1 MADLLPLDPHALA
14 VLLDALK
21 DVDALNARARGR
33 RAEPLPGTPGAAD
46 LAVHPEARWILSSA
60 GMSIA
65 VAVDHLQAWRQVMRA
80 GVIPT
85 YSGPTLL
92 RGVLESA
99 VMTRWLLEPGADSAT
114 RVARGVS
121 AQLADYDE
129 RRKFEDAARRNTPG
143 LPDPTP
149 PGKSARARH
158 AELVAA
164 RDASGI
170 AKVVV
175 PPWVELCATYGPKG
189 HENLEWLYR
198 LLSAFAHGKPW
209 ALHAT
214 VMGPSAPVGSVGGLR
229 GGTVAASETMLAGAT
244 DLLATLT
251 RVAVGEFEVY
261 VGSR

>member
-1 MADLLPLDPHALA
+1 MADMLPLDPQALN

-33 RAEPLPGTPGAAD
+33 RGEPLPGTPGAAD
-46 LAVHPEARWILSSA
+46 LAVSPEARWILSSA

-65 VAVDHLQAWRQVMRA
+65 VAVDHLLAWRQVMRA
-80 GVIPT
+80 GVMPT
-85 YSGPTLL
+85 YAGPTLL

-99 VMTRWLLEPGADSAT
+99 VMTRWLLDPGADSAT

-121 AQLADYDE
+121 AQLDDYNE

-143 LPDPTP
+143 LPEPAP
-149 PGKSARARH
+149 PGKTARARH
-158 AELVAA
+158 AELVGA
-164 RDASGI
+164 RDASRI
-170 AKVVV
+170 ARV
-175 PPWVELCATYGPKG
+175 PLPSWVKLCASYGPKG
-189 HENLEWLYR
+189 NENLEWLYR
-198 LLSAFAHGKPW
+198 MLSAFAHGKPW

-214 VMGPSAPVGSVGGLR
+214 VMGPTAPVGSIGGLR

-251 RVAVGEFEVY
+251 RVAIGEFEVY